1 MISIIS
7 AVHNQ
12 LGMNKLFV
20 EKLKKYTKNKYELI
34 IIDNNSTDGSR
45 EFFREHADIV
55 IENDGNFSY
64 PYCQNQ
70 GIAKAK
76 YDKLAFFNNDIIVS
90 PGWDEKILE
99 VQKKHDVGVVSFASI
114 DRMETNKITSKT
126 RNRWKRIKYPFLL
139 LGTGK
144 RNLQFMHWL
153 MYGNWEKFTQK
164 RFEKFGYDILE
175 GVAGSCVLV
184 DRETLDKIG
193 LWDERIQAADFDIYC
208 RLKKRLLE
216 HQDVKSAFVALGIYF
231 HHYTRLTL
239 KAGYTPF
246 TDLDNHITFEQKWGE
261 EGQQL
266 LKGVDF
272 G

>member
-12 LGMNKLFV
+12 LGMNKLYV
-20 EKLKKYTKNKYELI
+20 EKLKEYTKNKYELI

-45 EFFREHADIV
+45 EFFKKHADVV
-55 IENDGNFSY
+55 IENSENFSY

-76 YDKLAFFNNDIIVS
+76 YNKLAFFNNDIIVS

-99 VQKKHDVGVVSFASI
+99 VQKQHNIAVVSFASI
-114 DRMETNKITSKT
+114 DRLESQQITSKV
-126 RNRWKRIKYPFLL
+126 RNRWKRIKYPLLL

-144 RNLQFMHWL
+144 KNLAFMHKL
-153 MYGNWEKFTQK
+153 MYGNWEKYTQN
-164 RFEKFGYDILE
+164 RFDKFGYDIME
-175 GVAGSCVLV
+175 GVAGSAVMV
-184 DRETLDKIG
+184 DRDVLDKIG
-193 LWDERIQAADFDIYC
+193 LWDERIQAADFDIFC
-208 RLKKRLLE
+208 RLKERINE
-216 HQDVKSAFVALGIYF
+216 HGDVKSAYVALGIYF

-246 TDLDNHITFEQKWGE
+246 TDLKNHITFEEKWGDKAKE
-261 EGQQL
+261 L
-266 LKGVDF
+266 MKGVDF
-272 G
+272 